1 MTTKVTITF
10 EVPEDKYDEYEEC
23 LSDFDSNL
31 QYIGITDMDVR
42 EDDNNDND
50 GVRISKDVLCEIDG
64 ELFFNEISMDT
75 KSWSFDYE
83 DLEENTKVFEYVKE
97 YYPNELQALKDGKTD
112 QKWRK
117 YAQIRS
123 IFAYFSDYTPRE
135 SKILGK
141 SPKIGRLSLHHILM

>member
-1 MTTKVTITF
+1 MTIKITITF
-10 EVPEDKYDEYEEC
+10 KVPEYKYNEYEKYLE
-23 LSDFDSNL
+23 DFDSNL
-31 QYIGITDMDVR
+31 QYIGIMDMDVR
-42 EDDNNDND
+42 EDDGND

-112 QKWRK
+112 YLTVW
-117 YAQIRS
+117 Y
-123 IFAYFSDYTPRE
+123 D
-135 SKILGK
+135 
-141 SPKIGRLSLHHILM
+141 

>member
-31 QYIGITDMDVR
+31 QYIGIMDMDVR
-42 EDDNNDND
+42 EDDNSDND

-112 QKWRK
+112 YLTVW
-117 YAQIRS
+117 Y
-123 IFAYFSDYTPRE
+123 D
-135 SKILGK
+135 
-141 SPKIGRLSLHHILM
+141 